1 MTRFSHKAL
10 ALGTAVAI
18 ATASSAFAGPIGP
31 AGTQV
36 KQAVPSAA
44 TDVRIRRGAAIA
56 AGVAIGVGAAAIA
69 ASSYNYGY
77 GYGYAQPYGYAE
89 PYGYESGY
97 GPYSQGGVRTRL
109 RVRFAVGLQRLLP
122 EQWQPGTLHVLN
134 QPFLNLGG

>member
-1 MTRFSHKAL
+1 MTRFSRKAL

-36 KQAVPSAA
+36 KQAVPSAV

-89 PYGYESGY
+89 PYGYDSGY
-97 GPYSQGGVRTRL
+97 GPYSQGGY
-109 RVRFAVGLQRLLP
+109 APGYGYGSPWGYSGYCQNSGSP
-122 EQWQPGTLHVLN
+122 ERSTC
-134 QPFLNLGG
+134 

>member
-1 MTRFSHKAL
+1 MPRFSRKAL
-10 ALGTAVAI
+10 ALGTAAAI

-31 AGTQV
+31 SGTQV

-77 GYGYAQPYGYAE
+77 GYAQPYGYAE
-89 PYGYESGY
+89 PYGYEGDYGPYQGGYAPSYGYGYGY
-97 GPYSQGGVRTRL
+97 GPPRGYNGYCQNSGS
-109 RVRFAVGLQRLLP
+109 P
-122 EQWQPGTLHVLN
+122 ERSTC
-134 QPFLNLGG
+134 